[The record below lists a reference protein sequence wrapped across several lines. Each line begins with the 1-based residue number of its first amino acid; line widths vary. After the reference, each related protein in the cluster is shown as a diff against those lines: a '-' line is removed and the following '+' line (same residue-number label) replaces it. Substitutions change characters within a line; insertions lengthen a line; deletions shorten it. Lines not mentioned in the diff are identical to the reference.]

1 MSLKNILETLEK
13 NHNLRKLTSLKHEG
27 NFVFKEGKK
36 LLNLAGN
43 DYLNL
48 SFCKSLKDE

>member
-36 LLNLAGN
+36 AFKFSG
-43 DYLNL
+43 
-48 SFCKSLKDE
+48 E

>member
-1 MSLKNILETLEK
+1 MSLENILETLEK

-48 SFCKSLKDE
+48 SSCKS